1 MSGCF
6 FRDLQFTFHTKEMVM
21 SIAPV
26 GSVSGASTYLTPI
39 AAKQKTAPDGDGAVE
54 SDATKVAESN
64 ATEAAESNAT
74 EAAEPAKVGSAPKAA
89 PASAAKSS
97 SNADN
102 LTKLR
107 LLASEHLSIGEI
119 AKQLGINVS
128 DVMEEAE
135 AAGVNLNA
143 GSNGSSATSTTRN
156 PAVGNHVNVKV

>member
-1 MSGCF
+1 MADCF

-26 GSVSGASTYLTPI
+26 GSVSGASTYRTPI
-39 AAKQKTAPDGDGAVE
+39 AAKEKTAPDGDSATVRAAE
-54 SDATKVAESN
+54 SDATK
-64 ATEAAESNAT
+64 AAESTAT
-74 EAAEPAKVGSAPKAA
+74 KAAEPAKVGNAPKAA

-97 SNADN
+97 SNANN

-107 LLASEHLSIGEI
+107 LLASEHLPIGAI
-119 AKQLGINVS
+119 AKQLGITVS